1 LKEAMEK
8 AGLEEKK
15 TSSHSKR
22 VKAIAADQ
30 EDLLSRTL
38 SRRN

>member
-1 LKEAMEK
+1 MEK

-15 TSSHSKR
+15 TSSHTKR
-22 VKAIAADQ
+22 AKAIASDQ
-30 EDLLSRTL
+30 EDLLTRTL